1 MAAFAEADTCAN
13 ACTHTDLPHLITDTD
28 IVRVPGLLCRKK
40 CDVHSRYGGQT
51 WVLLRLSE
59 RLCATSEAPHA
70 ISARSRASPVV
81 LLS

>member
-1 MAAFAEADTCAN
+1 MAAFAEADTCAK
-13 ACTHTDLPHLITDTD
+13 ACTHEKCASDDRQG
-28 IVRVPGLLCRKK
+28 VWVPSFLCKNN
-40 CDVHSRYGGQT
+40 CNVHSRYGGQT

-70 ISARSRASPVV
+70 ISARSRASPAV